1 MAGSDRNAM
10 DGGSV
15 NESDRTRELTLEIE
29 ALKLKLELEKMRSSR
44 ASSEEPEMR
53 NRHTGIAWY
62 AKELKAA
69 LAPMPTNEPMIP
81 AWFKNVDALFA
92 ALSIPEEVQG
102 IVILP
107 FLSDKMRTFVANQ
120 SEAGVM
126 PYPDLKSRVLK
137 ELRMTPSEYRRMF
150 LEVKREAD
158 ESWSQ
163 VTARLETMF
172 TYYLRSREVQSFE
185 SLQELLI
192 ADRLKQLMPNDLLS
206 LVTQQEVKGWL
217 KPKDI
222 AELAAN
228 FEVKPR
234 WQQADQRPRYCLK
247 KSAL

>member
-1 MAGSDRNAM
+1 MADSDRNAM
-10 DGGSV
+10 EGDSG
-15 NESDRTRELTLEIE
+15 NESDRTCELMLEIE

-53 NRHTGIAWY
+53 NRHTGIR
-62 AKELKAA
+62 
-69 LAPMPTNEPMIP
+69 M
-81 AWFKNVDALFA
+81 
-92 ALSIPEEVQG
+92 LSIPEEVQG
-102 IVILP
+102 TVILP
-107 FLSDKMRTFVANQ
+107 FLSDKMRTFIANQ

-126 PYPDLKSRVLK
+126 RYPDLKSRVLK

-150 LEVKREAD
+150 LEIKREAD

-192 ADRLKQLMPNDLLS
+192 ADRLKQLMPNDLRS

-228 FEVKPR
+228 FEESLDGSRQSNYR
-234 WQQADQRPRYCLK
+234 WYCLEISIIGRK
-247 KSAL
+247 

>member
-1 MAGSDRNAM
+1 MADPDRNVM
-10 DGGSV
+10 GGDSV
-15 NESDRTRELTLEIE
+15 NESDRTRELMLELE

-44 ASSEEPEMR
+44 ASSEDPENR
-53 NRHTGIAWY
+53 NQHNGIGRY
-62 AKELKAA
+62 AKELKAV

-92 ALSIPEEVQG
+92 ALSIPEE
-102 IVILP
+102 IP
-107 FLSDKMRTFVANQ
+107 FLNDKMRTFVANQ

-126 PYPDLKSRVLK
+126 PYSDLKSRVLK

-150 LEVKREAD
+150 LEIKREAD

-192 ADRLKQLMPNDLLS
+192 ADRLKQLMPSDLRS
-206 LVTQQEVKGWL
+206 LVTQQEVKEHVSGADSGATS
-217 KPKDI
+217 KGI
-222 AELAAN
+222 ASPHVTLLLR
-228 FEVKPR
+228 K
-234 WQQADQRPRYCLK
+234 QRFH
-247 KSAL
+247 A